1 MKTGYKMA
9 QLTRILVRR
18 LVAKGMQA
26 STLPAYVR
34 DLANTIV
41 AHGNSSLRELNG
53 RLQSLGWDE
62 FELDEYTLQL
72 ILATFEPDPA
82 YKPPHWFDRTFDPQ
96 GLAEVSEER
105 ECAQALQINH
115 NKPVP
120 E

>member
-41 AHGNSSLRELNG
+41 AHGNSSLRELNR
-53 RLQSLGWDE
+53 RLQSLGWHD
-62 FELDEYTLQL
+62 FQLDDYTLQL
-72 ILATFEPDPA
+72 IVATFEPDPA

-96 GLAEVSEER
+96 GLDEVSEER
-105 ECAQALQINH
+105 ECAQALQINR
-115 NKPVP
+115 NKSVP

>member
-1 MKTGYKMA
+1 ME

-26 STLPAYVR
+26 STIPAYVR

-41 AHGNSSLRELNG
+41 AHGNSSLRELNR

-62 FELDEYTLQL
+62 FELDDYTLQL
-72 ILATFEPDPA
+72 IVAIFEPDPA

-96 GLAEVSEER
+96 GLDEVSEER

-120 E
+120 D